1 MREQDS
7 FAPSDVAAPEP
18 PQTRTRRRED
28 IADRFKW
35 NLDDIFRG
43 WEEWDA
49 AYKRL
54 EGGID
59 RYAAL
64 KGTLA
69 GGADRLLDAF
79 RLAEELGQLAYR
91 VWYFPSLR
99 YDEDQRDNTVNAR
112 RQQVQILFARWKQ
125 AESWFNPELLQ
136 VPIETVREWM
146 KGSEAL
152 AVYRFAIED
161 LYRQQEHVLDEKG
174 ERLMSLASRLA
185 AAPNDAYW
193 ALSTAD
199 AKFPTITL
207 STGESVT
214 VSYGQYRAILATRR
228 EQSDRAVAFEAL
240 HKTYQATL
248 NTYATL
254 YNAVCHRDWFQ
265 ARARGYG
272 STLEA
277 ALHGDNIPPSVVENL
292 IETTRAGTEPLRR
305 YHRLRRAVLGLPSY
319 QVYDFAIPLVT
330 FDKKY
335 EYDDVLDRIVTSV
348 GPLGNEYQTR
358 MRQGFSGGWIDV
370 YENEGKRSGAYSAP
384 VYGTHPYMLLNYTDT
399 LDDVFTL
406 AHEMGHSMHT
416 ILSHETQPFI
426 YSNYTIFVAEVPS
439 TLSEALLLDYML
451 EHSSDPVERI
461 VLLQHAIDNITG
473 TFYTQVLFADYELRA
488 HRLAEQDQPITSEIL
503 TDMYTTLLKDYY
515 GDALDFTP
523 LTGLTWARIP
533 HFFNSPYYVYQ
544 YATCFA
550 SAARLAQEISHGTE
564 VEQRQARERY
574 LTLLRSG
581 GNDYPMEQLR
591 KAGVDLSQP
600 HTVGAVVEQLSG
612 LVTRLEEELSR
623 SPSRP

>member
-1 MREQDS
+1 MPVAEN
-7 FAPSDVAAPEP
+7 APPVRSRLRAEIP
-18 PQTRTRRRED
+18 
-28 IADRFKW
+28 DRFKW
-35 NLDDIFRG
+35 NLHDIF
-43 WEEWDA
+43 ESWDA
-49 AYKRL
+49 WQAAYAEL
-54 EGGID
+54 ERGID
-59 RYAAL
+59 KYAQL
-64 KGTLA
+64 KGSLSQGTEQ
-69 GGADRLLDAF
+69 LLVAF
-79 RLAEELGQLAYR
+79 RLSEQLGQLAYK
-91 VWYFPSLR
+91 VWYYPSLL
-99 YDEDQRDNTVNAR
+99 YDTDQRDNTVNAR

-136 VPIETVREWM
+136 IPLETIRTWM
-146 KGSEAL
+146 DSNADL

-161 LYRQQEHVLDEKG
+161 LYRQQEHVLDEAG

-185 AAPNDAYW
+185 SSPNDSYW

-228 EQSDRAVAFEAL
+228 EQADREKAFVAL
-240 HKTYQATL
+240 HDTYKASL

-254 YNAVCHRDWFQ
+254 YNGVCQRDWFQ
-265 ARARGYG
+265 ARARGYAT
-272 STLEA
+272 TLEA

-292 IETTRAGTEPLRR
+292 IETTRQGVAPLRR
-305 YHRLRRAVLGLPSY
+305 YHQLRRRVLKVPSY
-319 QVYDFAIPLVT
+319 HVYDFSIPLVT

-335 EYDDVLDRIVTSV
+335 GYDDVLDWIVDAV
-348 GPLGNEYQTR
+348 AALGPEYQAR
-358 MRQGFSGGWIDV
+358 MREGFAGGWIDV
-370 YENEGKRSGAYSAP
+370 YENDGKRSGAYSAP

-399 LDDVFTL
+399 LDDVFTT

-439 TLSEALLLDYML
+439 TLSEALLLEYML
-451 EHSSDPVERI
+451 ARSTDPIERA

-488 HRLAEQDQPITSEIL
+488 HRLAEQDQPITADIL
-503 TDMYTTLLKDYY
+503 TEIYTQLLKDYY
-515 GDALDFTP
+515 GDALDLNE

-550 SAARLAQEISHGTE
+550 SAARLAGEISGPNGAS
-564 VEQRQARERY
+564 ARSRY
-574 LTLLRSG
+574 LDLLRSG
-581 GNDYPMEQLR
+581 GNDHPMEQLR

-600 HTVGAVVEQLSG
+600 DTVRAVVDQLDD
-612 LVTRLEEELSR
+612 LVTRLEQELAKL
-623 SPSRP
+623 